1 LRRRFSFAAAN
12 RRFCGITPD
21 TYTCLCAGVLKKSGG
36 RILQLPTL
44 GAAPLLGP
52 SEYDFSWIFLPQVVG
67 WMVTP
72 MARITDSRWVTFTVT
87 DTGTDFIDQIAVLTG
102 S

>member
-36 RILQLPTL
+36 RIFCNCLHQTQRRCSD
-44 GAAPLLGP
+44 

-72 MARITDSRWVTFTVT
+72 
-87 DTGTDFIDQIAVLTG
+87 IA
-102 S
+102 